1 MSLNTLDYT
10 ATKVLHTAR
19 IIHFQLNAQQPELQ
33 PACVSLPVVILPSV
47 KAPQLAVYTHLLFNE
62 YATNQPTR

>member
-1 MSLNTLDYT
+1 MSLDTLDYT

-19 IIHFQLNAQQPELQ
+19 IVHFQLNAQQTELQ

-47 KAPQLAVYTHLLFNE
+47 KAPQPAVYTHLLFNT
-62 YATNQPTR
+62 YVTNQPKR